1 MKRDGKQR
9 MRMQAD
15 SDEECDDPKPKIESA
30 VMVDGQAVSYAES
43 FHDVCQEHLA
53 FDYGETPPAA
63 AMRKDRDTMEA
74 RRFSVFGEADV
85 TKNTIA
91 YKSINPS
98 TPEERR
104 QKLPYSTWKA
114 YHNLRADPA
123 LQLDE
128 AMLRRWPCKCPPCR
142 AQLLQPT
149 AAGRYKRNPEC
160 VLEPMAEGLND
171 WRKVKFARKAA
182 GDAGGD
188 ASDDSDDDDALLLE
202 RADAIAEYVMPG
214 EPGLID
220 AARDRKAAGDK
231 DVGTYYSVHFKSC
244 AYELEEDYNS
254 PDYGVLEAGARVL
267 KACYNDLVYGPNK
280 TPRWYT
286 PNPAEI
292 VVPVELVLHA
302 SFEMAKAELPP
313 KGASPQQRQAVRLG
327 ARVLSEAD
335 HEAAMEE
342 LRQRAGGE

>member
-123 LQLDE
+123 
-128 AMLRRWPCKCPPCR
+128 RRACGARVRSVR
-142 AQLLQPT
+142 A
-149 AAGRYKRNPEC
+149 
-160 VLEPMAEGLND
+160 
-171 WRKVKFARKAA
+171 FA
-182 GDAGGD
+182 
-188 ASDDSDDDDALLLE
+188 
-202 RADAIAEYVMPG
+202 
-214 EPGLID
+214 EPGLAPSMMGG
-220 AARDRKAAGDK
+220 AA
-231 DVGTYYSVHFKSC
+231 
-244 AYELEEDYNS
+244 E
-254 PDYGVLEAGARVL
+254 
-267 KACYNDLVYGPNK
+267 
-280 TPRWYT
+280 
-286 PNPAEI
+286 
-292 VVPVELVLHA
+292 
-302 SFEMAKAELPP
+302 
-313 KGASPQQRQAVRLG
+313 RLSG
-327 ARVLSEAD
+327 
-335 HEAAMEE
+335 
-342 LRQRAGGE
+342 